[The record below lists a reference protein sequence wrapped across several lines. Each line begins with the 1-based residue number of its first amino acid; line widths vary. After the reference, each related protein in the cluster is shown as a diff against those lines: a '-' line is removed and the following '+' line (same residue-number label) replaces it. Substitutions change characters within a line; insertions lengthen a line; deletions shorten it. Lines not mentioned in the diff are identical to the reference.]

1 MIICVNLGSKML
13 KNQFFYCFCLFFC
26 PILIFAQE
34 NRIAKNISNQDI
46 KNSSS
51 KIVRFNELQID
62 ASNHDLPYFSESV
75 KVLNNLVPDF
85 KIINTKTRE
94 LSSVEL
100 EKFKEQLKHI
110 TSDFKTS
117 SYESEARFE
126 KFVYYKIIPLRKN
139 ESTGKFELLESYEPF
154 WDYSTIKESVLT
166 NINKMNFRNQ
176 AASNSVLASGK
187 WYKIGLTQQ
196 GVYKIDKSIL
206 EKLGVDISAVDPRNI
221 KIYGNGGKLL
231 PEKNSVF
238 RNDDL
243 IENSIYVEGENDGK
257 FDNSDYILFYGQS
270 TETWNFNSSDNLSF
284 SHTAHSFSDTSFYF
298 INIDGGLGKRI
309 ANMASS
315 SNSPVV
321 TTNTSDFYGNHE
333 LNLTNVV
340 KSGREFFGE
349 KFDFN
354 TSYNYDFN
362 IPDAV
367 VGDSVTVYASVLSRS
382 NIVSNYNVNFNTG
395 NFSFSCNATNINF
408 YIADVG
414 YIGEGQRTGPL
425 GSSILSVNISKQTS
439 QAVGWLNKITYN
451 ARRYLVFNQ
460 QQFNFRDKR
469 AVAGLG
475 TFAKYLISNSNV
487 SSPFIWDVTN
497 PLDVRN
503 QQFSVNGNQIEFIA
517 SSDSLRE
524 YCIFTDKQAFSPVA
538 YGAISNQNLHSIQQ
552 ADFVIV
558 THPDYLQEAYR
569 IAKIHEQ
576 VDSLSYAIV
585 TTQQVYNEFSS
596 GTPDIVGIR
605 DFVRMLYFRPT
616 DPSKAVKYLLLLGD
630 GSYKNK
636 DITSSTNSALIPT
649 YQTYNSTSYTSSFVT
664 DDFFA
669 MMDVGEGDLQSNDV
683 VDIGVGRFPVR
694 TKAEAI
700 AVTNKI
706 EAYYRL
712 NYGFDV
718 NAIESSCNTA
728 ETQYPQGDWRN
739 WVCFVADDED
749 NNEHIN
755 QANALSDMVYNNQKE
770 YNVDKIF
777 LDAYKQYSTPGGSR
791 YPDAVEDLNR
801 RMEKGALIVNYT
813 GHGGELG
820 LAEERIIDVPQ
831 ILAWKNFNNMPL
843 MVTATCEF
851 SRFDDPDRTSAGEYC
866 LLNPNGGAI
875 ALMTTVRLA
884 FSGLNFSLNT
894 AFYNHALYPMANG
907 KMPAIGDLYRLTK
920 RDLGFN
926 PQFMNFV
933 ILGDPAL
940 KLSYPKQRV
949 FTSTINSQSLTT
961 TSSDTLK
968 ALSRIT
974 ITGYVSDVNGNKLSS
989 YNGVVY
995 PTVFDRELNINTL
1008 SNDAGS
1014 PQRNFKLQKNIIYR
1028 GKSEVRNGEFSFSFL
1043 VPKDINYDF
1052 GKGKISYYA
1061 HNGVTDA
1068 NGYYDK
1074 VVVGGSNPNAIADN
1088 VGPTINLYMN
1098 DEKFV
1103 SGGLTNENP
1112 SIFAI
1117 VSDSSGIN
1125 TLGTGIGHDVVA
1137 ILNENTSKPIVL
1149 NDFYSAD
1156 LNTYQ
1161 RGKIR
1166 YPFNSLDEG
1175 THKLSLKVWDVQNNS
1190 STAYTEFIVAKK
1202 AELALKHV
1210 LNYPN
1215 PFTTKTKF
1223 FIEHNQCCTTMKAVI
1238 QIYTVSGK
1246 IVKTINHTI
1255 FNEGF
1260 RLDGIEWDGKDEF
1273 GDKLAKGVYI
1283 YKVSITDNTQKKAE
1297 KIEKLVI
1304 LN

>member
-1 MIICVNLGSKML
+1 MIICVNLGPKML

-34 NRIAKNISNQDI
+34 NRIAKNISNHDI
-46 KNSSS
+46 KNSLS
-51 KIVRFNELQID
+51 KIVRLNELQTD
-62 ASNHDLPYFSESV
+62 AANHNLPYFSESLNI
-75 KVLNNLVPDF
+75 LNNLVPDF

-100 EKFKEQLKHI
+100 EKFKEQLKYI
-110 TSDFKTS
+110 TSDFKTI
-117 SYESEARFE
+117 SYLSEARFE
-126 KFVYYKIIPLRKN
+126 KFVYSKITPLRKN

-154 WDYSTIKESVLT
+154 WDYSIAKEYLN
-166 NINKMNFRNQ
+166 NINKMNFKNQ

-206 EKLGVDISAVDPRNI
+206 ERLGIDVSVVDPRNI

-238 RNDDL
+238 RYDDL

-270 TETWNFNSSDNLSF
+270 TETWKFNSSDNLSF
-284 SHTAHSFSDTSFYF
+284 THTTHSFSDTSFYF
-298 INIDGGLGKRI
+298 INIDGSSGKRI
-309 ANMASS
+309 SNIGSS
-315 SNSPVV
+315 SNNPVI
-321 TTNTSDFYGNHE
+321 TTNTSDFFGNHE

-382 NIVSNYNVNFNTG
+382 NVVSNYNVNFNTG

-414 YIGEGQRTGPL
+414 YIGEGQKTGPL

-469 AVAGLG
+469 AVSGLG
-475 TFAKYLISNSNV
+475 SYARYLISNSNV

-503 QQFSVNGNQIEFIA
+503 QQFSVNGNQIEFIS

-524 YCIFTDKQAFSPVA
+524 YCIFTDKQAFSPVP

-576 VDSLSYAIV
+576 VDSLTYAIV

-669 MMDVGEGDLQSNDV
+669 MMDAGEGDLQSNDV

-712 NYGFDV
+712 NYSFDV

-801 RMEKGALIVNYT
+801 RIEKGALIVNYT

-831 ILAWKNFNNMPL
+831 ILSWKNSNNMPL

-894 AFYNHALYPMANG
+894 AFYNHALYPMTNG

-974 ITGYVSDVNGNKLSS
+974 ITGYVSDVNGNKLST

-1014 PQRNFKLQKNIIYR
+1014 PQRSFKLQKNIIYR

-1238 QIYTVSGK
+1238 QIYTLSGK
-1246 IVKTINHTI
+1246 IVKSINHTI
-1255 FNEGF
+1255 YNEGF

>member
-1 MIICVNLGSKML
+1 MIISYKLRLKMPKKL
-13 KNQFFYCFCLFFC
+13 IFSTLYFLLFQFFAYSQVDKFQIQL
-26 PILIFAQE
+26 PKTETI
-34 NRIAKNISNQDI
+34 NQ
-46 KNSSS
+46 SS
-51 KIVRFNELQID
+51 KSVRLEYLSSDF
-62 ASNHDLPYFSESV
+62 SNHNLPFFTESA
-75 KVLNNLVPDF
+75 KVLNNLVPNF
-85 KIINTKTRE
+85 TISNIKTRE
-94 LSSVEL
+94 LSPL
-100 EKFKEQLKHI
+100 EIEKYKEQIVYLKN
-110 TSDFKTS
+110 DFVIENYIS
-117 SYESEARFE
+117 ESRFE
-126 KFVYYKIIPLRKN
+126 KTIYQKIIPIRRN
-139 ESTGKFELLESYEPF
+139 QTNGKIEFLESYEPK
-154 WDYSTIKESVLT
+154 WDFINSKYIPEQNLVSYNQKVKNVSSSVL
-166 NINKMNFRNQ
+166 
-176 AASNSVLASGK
+176 SSGK
-187 WYKIGLTQQ
+187 WYKIGLTQE
-196 GVYKIDKSIL
+196 GVYKLDKNLL
-206 EKLGVDISAVDPRNI
+206 EKLGIDIASINPRKI
-221 KIYGNGGKLL
+221 KVFGNGGKML

-238 RNDDL
+238 RNDD
-243 IENSIYVEGENDGK
+243 IVENSILVVGENDGV
-257 FDNSDYILFYGQS
+257 FNETDYVLFYGQS
-270 TETWNFNSSDNLSF
+270 TETWKYNPANNLSF
-284 SHTAHSFSDTSFYF
+284 SHIAHSFSDTSFYF
-298 INIDGGLGKRI
+298 ITVDGDDGKRI
-309 ANMASS
+309 SNIASAP
-315 SNSPVV
+315 NTPLF
-321 TTNTSDFYGNHE
+321 TTNTYDFYGNHE

-354 TSYNYDFN
+354 TSYNYNFN

-367 VGDSVTVYASVLSRS
+367 VGDSVTVFASVLSRS

-395 NFSFSCNATNINF
+395 SFSMSCNATNINF

-414 YIGEGQRTGPL
+414 YIGEGQKTGAL

-439 QAVGWLNKITYN
+439 QAIGWLNKVTYN

-460 QQFNFRDKR
+460 QQFNYRDKR
-469 AVAGLG
+469 VISG
-475 TFAKYLISNSNV
+475 TGNYAKYFLTNSNV
-487 SSPFIWDVTN
+487 NSPFIWDVTN
-497 PLDVRN
+497 PLDVKN
-503 QQFSVNGNQIEFIA
+503 QLFNVNGNQFEYTA
-517 SSDSLRE
+517 SADSLRE
-524 YCIFTDKQAFSPVA
+524 YCVFTDLQAYKPIA
-538 YGAISNQNLHSIQQ
+538 YGLIPNQNLHGVQQ
-552 ADFVIV
+552 ADYVIV
-558 THPDYLQEAYR
+558 THPDYLSEANR
-569 IAKIHEQ
+569 IAKIHENI
-576 VDSLSYAIV
+576 DSLTYTIV
-585 TTQQVYNEFSS
+585 TTQQIYNEFSS
-596 GTPDIVGIR
+596 GTPDIVAIR
-605 DFVRMLYFRPT
+605 DFVKMLYFRPN
-616 DPSKAVKYLLLLGD
+616 DPLKAVKYLLLLGD

-636 DITSSTNSALIPT
+636 EISNSTNSALIPT

-669 MMDVGEGDLQSNDV
+669 MMDSGEGDLQSNDV
-683 VDIGVGRFPVR
+683 VDIGVGRFPVK
-694 TKAEAI
+694 TKAEAV

-706 EAYYRL
+706 ESYYRL

-718 NAIESSCNTA
+718 NAIESSCTTA
-728 ETQYPQGDWRN
+728 ETNYPQGDWRN

-755 QANALSDMVYNNQKE
+755 QANALGDMVYNNQKE

-801 RMEKGALIVNYT
+801 RMDKGALIVNYT

-820 LAEERIIDVPQ
+820 LAEERIVDVPQ
-831 ILAWKNFNNMPL
+831 ILAWKNINNMPL

-894 AFYNHALYPMANG
+894 AFYNHALYPLPDG

-940 KLSYPKQRV
+940 KLSYPKQKI
-949 FTSTINSQSLTT
+949 FTSTINSQTLSP

-968 ALSRIT
+968 ALSRVT
-974 ITGYVSDVNGNKLSS
+974 VSGYIGDNSGNKLSS

-995 PTVFDRELNINTL
+995 PTVFDRELNINSL

-1014 PQRNFKLQKNIIYR
+1014 PQRSFKLQKNIIYR
-1028 GKSEVRNGEFSFSFL
+1028 GKSEVKNGEFSFSFL

-1052 GKGKISYYA
+1052 GKGKLSFYA
-1061 HNGVTDA
+1061 HNGLTDA
-1068 NGYYDK
+1068 HGYYDK
-1074 VVVGGSNPNAIADN
+1074 VVVGGSNPNAIIDN
-1088 VGPTINLYMN
+1088 VGPVINLYMN

-1161 RGKIR
+1161 KGKIR
-1166 YPFNSLDEG
+1166 YPFNSLEEG
-1175 THKLSLKVWDVQNNS
+1175 THRLSLKVWDVQNNS

-1223 FIEHNQCCTTMKAVI
+1223 FHRTQSMLYNYEGCNSN
-1238 QIYTVSGK
+1238 IYS
-1246 IVKTINHTI
+1246 
-1255 FNEGF
+1255 
-1260 RLDGIEWDGKDEF
+1260 
-1273 GDKLAKGVYI
+1273 
-1283 YKVSITDNTQKKAE
+1283 
-1297 KIEKLVI
+1297 
-1304 LN
+1304 

>member
-1 MIICVNLGSKML
+1 MPHKLVFSTLSFL
-13 KNQFFYCFCLFFC
+13 LFHFFAFS
-26 PILIFAQE
+26 QE
-34 NRIAKNISNQDI
+34 NKFQIQVPKTEIQINA
-46 KNSSS
+46 S
-51 KIVRFNELQID
+51 KKVHFDNLSTD
-62 ASNHDLPYFSESV
+62 FSNHNLPFISESY
-75 KVLNNLVPDF
+75 KILNNLVPNF
-85 KIINTKTRE
+85 SLLNIKTRE
-94 LSSVEL
+94 LNANEL
-100 EKFKEQLKHI
+100 EKLKAQIIHI
-110 TSDFKTS
+110 GKDFLIKQ
-117 SYESEARFE
+117 YISEARFE
-126 KFVYYKIIPLRKN
+126 KIAYQKIIPIRKN
-139 ESTGKFELLESYEPF
+139 ETNGKIEFLESYEPK
-154 WDYSTIKESVLT
+154 WDFINSNYLINQDLKNKKTNSV
-166 NINKMNFRNQ
+166 
-176 AASNSVLASGK
+176 SNSVLSSGK
-187 WYKIGLTQQ
+187 WYKIGLTQE
-196 GVYKIDKSIL
+196 GVYKLDKNLL
-206 EKLGVDISAVDPRNI
+206 ERLGVDIASVNPRKI
-221 KIYGNGGKLL
+221 KIFGNGGKML

-243 IENSIYVEGENDGK
+243 IENSILVVGENDGI
-257 FDNSDYILFYGQS
+257 FNETDYVLFYGQS
-270 TETWNFNSSDNLSF
+270 TETWKYNASNNLSF
-284 SHTAHSFSDTSFYF
+284 SHVPHSFSDTSFYF
-298 INIDGGLGKRI
+298 INVDGDDGKRI
-309 ANMASS
+309 TNIASA
-315 SNSPVV
+315 SNTPLV
-321 TTNTSDFYGNHE
+321 TTNTHDFYGNHE

-340 KSGREFFGE
+340 KSGRAFFGE

-354 TSYNYDFN
+354 TSYSYNFN

-395 NFSFSCNATNINF
+395 NFNLLCNATNINF

-414 YIGEGQRTGPL
+414 YVGEGQKTGPL
-425 GSSILSVNISKQTS
+425 SSSILSVNVSKQTS
-439 QAVGWLNKITYN
+439 QAIGWLDKITYN

-460 QQFNFRDKR
+460 QQFNYRDKR
-469 AVAGLG
+469 LVSG
-475 TFAKYLISNSNV
+475 TGTYAKYILTNSNV
-487 SSPFIWDVTN
+487 NAPFIWDVTN
-497 PLDVRN
+497 PLDVKN
-503 QQFSVNGNQIEFIA
+503 QLFSVNGNQFEYIA
-517 SSDSLRE
+517 SADSLRE
-524 YCIFTDKQAFSPVA
+524 YCVFTVNQAYKPVT
-538 YGAISNQNLHSIQQ
+538 YGLIPNQNLHGIQQ
-552 ADFVIV
+552 ADYIIV
-558 THPDYLQEAYR
+558 THPNYLSEASR
-569 IAKIHEQ
+569 IAKIHEDI
-576 VDSLSYAIV
+576 DSLSYTIV
-585 TTQQVYNEFSS
+585 TTQQIYNEFSS

-605 DFVRMLYFRPT
+605 DFVKMLYFKPSDPT
-616 DPSKAVKYLLLLGD
+616 KAVKYLLLFGD

-636 DITSSTNSALIPT
+636 EISNSTNSALIPT

-669 MMDVGEGDLQSNDV
+669 MMDAGEGDLQSNDV
-683 VDIGVGRFPVR
+683 VDIGVGRFPVK

-700 AVTNKI
+700 AVTNKV

-718 NAIESSCNTA
+718 NAIESSCNVA
-728 ETQYPQGDWRN
+728 ETNYPQGDWRN

-755 QANALSDMVYNNQKE
+755 QANALGDMVYNNQKE

-801 RMEKGALIVNYT
+801 RMDKGALIVNYT

-820 LAEERIIDVPQ
+820 LAEERIVDVPQ
-831 ILAWKNFNNMPL
+831 ILAWKNINNMPL

-894 AFYNHALYPMANG
+894 AFYNHALYPLPNG

-940 KLSYPKQRV
+940 KLSYPKQKIYA
-949 FTSTINSQSLTT
+949 STINSQTLTP

-974 ITGYVSDVNGNKLSS
+974 VSGYVGDNNGNKLNT

-995 PTVFDRELNINTL
+995 PTVFDRELNINSL

-1014 PQRNFKLQKNIIYR
+1014 PQRSFKLQKNIIYR
-1028 GKSEVRNGEFSFSFL
+1028 GKSEVKNGEFSFSFL

-1052 GKGKISYYA
+1052 GKGKLSFYA
-1061 HNGVTDA
+1061 HNGLTDA
-1068 NGYYDK
+1068 HGYYDK
-1074 VVVGGSNPNAIADN
+1074 VVVGGSNPNAIIDN
-1088 VGPTINLYMN
+1088 VGPVVNLYMN

-1103 SGGLTNENP
+1103 TGGLTNENP

-1161 RGKIR
+1161 KGKIR

-1175 THKLSLKVWDVQNNS
+1175 THRLSLKVWDVQNNS
-1190 STAYTEFIVAKK
+1190 STAFTEFVVAKK

-1215 PFTTKTKF
+1215 PFTTKTQF
-1223 FIEHNQCCTTMKAVI
+1223 FIEHNQCCTTMKALI
-1238 QIYTVSGK
+1238 QIYTLSGK
-1246 IVKTINHTI
+1246 IVKSINHTI
-1255 FNEGF
+1255 YNEGF